1 MISSDNKKIY
11 EIEEFIKNDTKVLY
25 ISDELNYSDYPVELF
40 KKYEIE
46 YLTINS
52 DELNI
57 FEKSKIEKIINS
69 QYLSNIIVIY
79 KNGKI
84 IDKFVNYESENDLN
98 VFLQQLDILPQVIG
112 DTAGIIESVPELL
125 ESDLAILYFPY
136 EYVNGIETQSKIL
149 QEIAAEYNS
158 EYKMIDSYLLSSTQK
173 EKLNS
178 ILQISAVEDQIV
190 ILVQK
195 GKIIGSIRGINKKN
209 EYLNELKSY
218 KFIEQIENYIN
229 NIDYDEFENLI
240 STQEKS
246 IILVGKDNCKYCDEV
261 IEILNVIIIDYDIK
275 INYLNIKDFDTDV
288 SKNVEGK
295 LNELGY
301 SDGFTTPI
309 TLLTEANKLL
319 DYVIGSSDQEYFVE
333 IFTENGIIK

>member
-1 MISSDNKKIY
+1 M
-11 EIEEFIKNDTKVLY
+11 
-25 ISDELNYSDYPVELF
+25 
-40 KKYEIE
+40 
-46 YLTINS
+46 
-52 DELNI
+52 
-57 FEKSKIEKIINS
+57 
-69 QYLSNIIVIY
+69 
-79 KNGKI
+79 
-84 IDKFVNYESENDLN
+84 
-98 VFLQQLDILPQVIG
+98 
-112 DTAGIIESVPELL
+112 
-125 ESDLAILYFPY
+125 
-136 EYVNGIETQSKIL
+136 
-149 QEIAAEYNS
+149 
-158 EYKMIDSYLLSSTQK
+158 KMIDSYLLSSTQK

-275 INYLNIKDFDTDV
+275 INYLNIKDFATDV
-288 SKNVEGK
+288 MEK
-295 LNELGY
+295 L
-301 SDGFTTPI
+301 FTKSSTQIAMFHTFFNTI
-309 TLLTEANKLL
+309 TTILLLPFAKYMVKAANLL
-319 DYVIGSSDQEYFVE
+319 VKEKDKKY
-333 IFTENGIIK
+333 